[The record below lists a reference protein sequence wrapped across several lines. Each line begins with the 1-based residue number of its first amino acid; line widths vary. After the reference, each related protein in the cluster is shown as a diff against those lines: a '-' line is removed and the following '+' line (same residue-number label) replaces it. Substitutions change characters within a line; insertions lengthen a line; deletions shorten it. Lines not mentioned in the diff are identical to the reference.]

1 MRSNIVTEAG
11 LQTRVSQWWEGIPFL
26 TSVIVILCGII
37 YLGCL
42 LTGYDSFAEIC
53 FLPSAVVSHFQVYR
67 IFTATIFHGSLLHVL
82 FNMLTLVPLGTELER
97 IMGSVRLLY
106 VIILLATTNAVFHLC
121 IALVV
126 PRNPYADLI
135 NECAI
140 GFSGILFSMIV
151 IETSLSGVS
160 TRSVFGLFNVPAKWY
175 PWLLLVVF
183 QLLMTN
189 VSLLGHLCGI
199 LSGFAYAYGL
209 FNYLLPGPSFY
220 SSIESGSFLSSCV
233 RRPKFIMCTGG
244 NLSGYIPTHTSPTS
258 SGLIPGNLWRNIS
271 SWMPQRETA
280 SSQNLQSTQDGR
292 FPGTGRTL
300 GAVINQ
306 SSGAVN
312 TDSSLQA
319 RLLDNSSPD
328 RLSETTAT
336 GTGQLSNT
344 RHLALDNATAVGQPL
359 NSGAFDEELK
369 KLVAMGFEKTQAEVA
384 LTAAE
389 GNPSVAVEILMT
401 QQG

>member
-1 MRSNIVTEAG
+1 MLLSSLLSNILAG
-11 LQTRVSQWWEGIPFL
+11 LKTRVSQWWEGIPFL
-26 TSVIVILCGII
+26 TSAIVILCGII

-53 FLPSAVVSHFQVYR
+53 FFCVYR
-67 IFTATIFHGSLLHVL
+67 ILIATIFHGSLLHVL
-82 FNMLTLVPLGTELER
+82 FNMLTLVPLGTDLER
-97 IMGSVRLLY
+97 IMGSVCLLY
-106 VIILLATTNAVFHLC
+106 VIILLATTNVVFHLC

-126 PRNPYADLI
+126 PRNPYADLM

-140 GFSGILFSMIV
+140 ANRFLRNLILHD
-151 IETSLSGVS
+151 
-160 TRSVFGLFNVPAKWY
+160 RYRDNVFGLFNVPAKWY
-175 PWLLLVVF
+175 PWILLVVF

-199 LSGFAYAYGL
+199 YIHSCEGNIDIHL
-209 FNYLLPGPSFY
+209 F
-220 SSIESGSFLSSCV
+220 
-233 RRPKFIMCTGG
+233 
-244 NLSGYIPTHTSPTS
+244 
-258 SGLIPGNLWRNIS
+258 SGLIPGNFWRNIS

-280 SSQNLQSTQDGR
+280 SSQSTQDGR

-306 SSGAVN
+306 SPSGAVN

-319 RLLDNSSPD
+319 RLLDNSIPD

-344 RHLALDNATAVGQPL
+344 RYL
-359 NSGAFDEELK
+359 N
-369 KLVAMGFEKTQAEVA
+369 
-384 LTAAE
+384 
-389 GNPSVAVEILMT
+389 
-401 QQG
+401 